1 MILGQGHYAGTAA
14 VKDLRHLFTQGQEL
28 RKEEKKRG
36 KRQQAVAGVSWNRW
50 EIFYSSGYSS
60 SRLDGE
66 RPLGRAHGEQVVV
79 SCTTLL
85 NFLYNYH

>member
-1 MILGQGHYAGTAA
+1 MILGEGHYAGTAA

-28 RKEEKKRG
+28 REGEKKERG
-36 KRQQAVAGVSWNRW
+36 NRQLLVESWNRW

-66 RPLGRAHGEQVVV
+66 RPLGHAHQLHNIDQLPV
-79 SCTTLL
+79 
-85 NFLYNYH
+85 